1 MKKILLAYGALI
13 IVVLVLAYAKFN
25 GNFFPNISSPK
36 ATIAKQT
43 FNITLAKTPQEKMK
57 GLSNKKS
64 LSKNDGMLFI
74 FEKKGK
80 YSFWMKDTF
89 IPLDIIY
96 IDNNKIVDIFKNL
109 PPQAG
114 KTGTLPVY
122 TPKNDASYVLEIN
135 GGLSE
140 KNKFKVGDIVKFE
153 GVK

>member
-13 IVVLVLAYAKFN
+13 IVVLALAYFKFN
-25 GNFFPNISSPK
+25 GNFFPSLSTPK
-36 ATIAKQT
+36 VTIAKQT
-43 FNITLAKTPQEKMK
+43 FNLTLAKTTQEKIK
-57 GLSNKKS
+57 GLSNRKS
-64 LSKNDGMLFI
+64 LNQNDGMLFI

-114 KTGTLPVY
+114 NTGLLPIY
-122 TPKNDASYVLEIN
+122 TPKNDSNYVLEIN

-140 KNKFKVGDIVKFE
+140 KNKFKVGDTIKFE
-153 GVK
+153 GIK